1 MYWKQS
7 EKTDPSNSQQI
18 HQGDGFIKRRSLF
31 SKVSQLP
38 IKIEVWELEEGVSE
52 GDHTHEDD
60 GSLEEMYYFL
70 EGEGEMTVNGK
81 SIGVSANDSVRV
93 PPGVDHGIRNI
104 GDKPLKMI
112 IIWGV
117 PNGQYTKN

>member
-1 MYWKQS
+1 M
-7 EKTDPSNSQQI
+7 
-18 HQGDGFIKRRSLF
+18 
-31 SKVSQLP
+31 P

-81 SIGVSANDSVRV
+81 SIGVSANDSVMV

>member
-52 GDHTHEDD
+52 GDHTHVY
-60 GSLEEMYYFL
+60 LL
-70 EGEGEMTVNGK
+70 NGRAERA
-81 SIGVSANDSVRV
+81 ANDSVMV